1 MIYQRP
7 TFKNIGHGHVLQIN
21 RIVAILPPG
30 TVTGTTYMNRAKNAG
45 LYIDDTRSYYGTIN
59 NYVKNQ
65 ITANPSQQ

>member
-1 MIYQRP
+1 VDLRGSEAKY
-7 TFKNIGHGHVLQIN
+7 
-21 RIVAILPPG
+21 IL
-30 TVTGTTYMNRAKNAG
+30 VRANVYNGDVWANNAG